1 MKFYKNDNYNLIAE
15 KISIALY
22 FPNLYLGSYT
32 SKWLKYKC
40 SIMFVKDFDEYAD
53 LELKR
58 LIRKLK
64 NEQVK
69 I

>member
-1 MKFYKNDNYNLIAE
+1 MKFYKNDTRYLVTN

-22 FPNLYLGSYT
+22 FPNLYNGTYT
-32 SKWLKYKC
+32 GIWFKYRC
-40 SIMFVKDFDEYAD
+40 STSFVKDLDMEAD